1 MKRIIFGSILFLVI
15 TCFLV
20 LDVIEHNSG
29 FAGYLGFSVFWYGL
43 DIWMVIAGVRS
54 LNKKD
59 KSTDNN
65 DKTDKGQ

>member
-15 TCFLV
+15 TGFLI
-20 LDVIEHNSG
+20 LNVIEHNSS
-29 FAGYLGFSVFWYGL
+29 FAGYLGFSALWYGL

-59 KSTDNN
+59 KNTDNN
-65 DKTDKGQ
+65 DKIDKGQ

>member
-15 TCFLV
+15 TGFLA
-20 LDVIEHNSG
+20 LDVMEHNSS
-29 FAGYLGFSVFWYGL
+29 FVGYLGFSVLWYGL

-59 KSTDNN
+59 KEVKD
-65 DKTDKGQ
+65 